1 MPVITFLP
9 DEHVKRLCRIVKK
22 RGTYSE
28 ILWPD
33 RVKTRMWMEGKNLM
47 SQMEGEEFIKQ
58 ILPNS
63 QMDDVMAGDRFIGE
77 SGFSKSVQYIQQ
89 RDNIPLGLASRVML
103 EIYMRHDIP
112 KHVAIPP
119 ELLDTI
125 EIGTL
130 EPRAKTNTP
139 SQRTEQP
146 VDLESNT
153 SQKEQ

>member
-9 DEHVKRLCRIVKK
+9 DEHVKRLCRLVKK

-28 ILWPD
+28 VLWPD
-33 RVKTRMWMEGKNLM
+33 TVRTRMWMEGKNLM
-47 SQMEGEEFIKQ
+47 SQMEGEDFIKQ

-77 SGFSKSVQYIQQ
+77 SGFSKSVQYIKE
-89 RDNIPLGLASRVML
+89 RDNLPLGLASRIML
-103 EIYMRHDIP
+103 EIYMRHNIP
-112 KHVAIPP
+112 KHVAIPR
-119 ELLDTI
+119 EVLDTL

-130 EPRAKTNTP
+130 DEKTNTLAP
-139 SQRTEQP
+139 LKEQFE
-146 VDLESNT
+146 DLESNT